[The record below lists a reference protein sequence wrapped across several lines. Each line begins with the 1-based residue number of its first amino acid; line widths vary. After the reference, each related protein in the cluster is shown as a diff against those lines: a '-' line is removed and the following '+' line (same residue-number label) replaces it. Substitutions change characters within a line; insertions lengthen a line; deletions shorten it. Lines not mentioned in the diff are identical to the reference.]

1 MGSYDGKELLRA
13 EEVMEMLS
21 MEKTAFYDFLKHQPL
36 FPKPIEI
43 GKTRKGQPIK
53 RWRKR
58 SVLAFIDL
66 VGGE

>member
-1 MGSYDGKELLRA
+1 MGAYDNKELLKP

-21 MEKTAFYDFLKHQPL
+21 MEKTSFYDFLKSQPM

-53 RWRKR
+53 RYRKR
-58 SVLAFIDL
+58 QVMAFIDL
-66 VGGE
+66 MGG